1 MNDRELLDVVASDAP
16 PVHPDYADDVLRMAR
31 RTRTRRRAAVL
42 TAVTGLVLAAVG
54 TTTAL
59 QSARPDHRAVQ
70 VKLKPADPTAAIY
83 AVAIKAL
90 AEQNRDG
97 HRKPWPVLYIQDGT
111 CPDVNLEPPGLRC
124 AHEPLGDKLRSDL
137 TRALQTY
144 APVTFV
150 ADPSTVIRKD
160 LTVLHDSILITLS
173 PIRWEG
179 AQALVPIADHIN
191 GLNGMGTVYRVAGHD
206 GQWTLVSLGGGAG
219 WIS

>member
-31 RTRTRRRAAVL
+31 RTRTRRRAAIL
-42 TAVTGLVLAAVG
+42 TAVTGLVLAAFG
-54 TTTAL
+54 TTTVL

-70 VKLKPADPTAAIY
+70 VKPADPTAAIY

-90 AEQNRDG
+90 AEKSRDG
-97 HRKPWPVLYIQDGT
+97 HPKPWPVLYIQDGT
-111 CPDVNLEPPGLRC
+111 CPDVNREPPGLRC
-124 AHEPLGDKLRSDL
+124 AHEPLGEKLHSDL
-137 TRALQTY
+137 TRALRTY

-150 ADPSTVIRKD
+150 ADPSTVLGKD
-160 LTVLHDSILITLS
+160 LTDSILITLS
-173 PIRWEG
+173 PIRWDG
-179 AQALVPIADHIN
+179 AQALVPIADRI
-191 GLNGMGTVYRVAGHD
+191 GGQSDMGTVYREAGHD

>member
-16 PVHPDYADDVLRMAR
+16 PAHPDYADDVLRMAR

-54 TTTAL
+54 TTAVL

-70 VKLKPADPTAAIY
+70 VKPADPTAAIY

-90 AEQNRDG
+90 AETNRVQDG
-97 HRKPWPVLYIQDGT
+97 HRKSWPVLYVLDGT
-111 CPDVNLEPPGLRC
+111 CPDVNREPPGFRC

-150 ADPSTVIRKD
+150 ADPNTVLRKD
-160 LTVLHDSILITLS
+160 GTVLHDSILITLS
-173 PIRWEG
+173 PIRWDG
-179 AQALVPIADHIN
+179 AQALVPIADNI
-191 GLNGMGTVYRVAGHD
+191 GGQNGMGTVYREAGHD
-206 GQWTLVSLGGGAG
+206 GQWTLVGLGGGAG
-219 WIS
+219 WIT